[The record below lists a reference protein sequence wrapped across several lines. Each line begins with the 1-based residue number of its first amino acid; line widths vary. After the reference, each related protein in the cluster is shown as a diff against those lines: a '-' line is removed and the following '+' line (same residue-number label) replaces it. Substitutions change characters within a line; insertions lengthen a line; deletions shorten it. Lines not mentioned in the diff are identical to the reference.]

1 MTRSE
6 ASVGLERLLDMTP
19 GYVIFLAFLFALGY
33 LITPILIVWGWV
45 RWIKEGP
52 RLWTIAS
59 TLSFVGFLLATASA
73 LYGLWTIG
81 YGAEGGF
88 ITSHGYLPNY
98 GLFYRF
104 VRRGAILSVLG
115 FAFAICGVWRRSVVR
130 WQAPATAVGTFACW
144 LLLASTL
151 D

>member
-1 MTRSE
+1 MT
-6 ASVGLERLLDMTP
+6 AGSVIL
-19 GYVIFLAFLFALGY
+19 LAFLFALGY
-33 LITPILIVWGWV
+33 LITPILMVWGWV
-45 RWIKEGP
+45 RWIKERP

-73 LYGLWTIG
+73 LYGLWTIS
-81 YGAEGGF
+81 YGAAGGF
-88 ITSHGYLPNY
+88 ITSHGYSPDY

-104 VRRGAILSVLG
+104 VRRGAILSMLG
-115 FAFAICGVWRRSVVR
+115 FAFAICGVWRRSAVR

-144 LLLASTL
+144 LLASTL